1 MLAADAGRRCEVVTT
16 AAVTVSTLQ
25 GRAASSPCGRGC
37 ERVKARAGGGSAVGG
52 QRGGGGKGRGAA
64 RGTGRG
70 RGWDGE
76 MEEGWGWGGRRE
88 RPPGLASWSCWPWAA
103 GQRAGGAV
111 TALPGER
118 PWPLAAQRPDKA
130 LITERKQQQIQTFPP
145 AGQRAARATVGT
157 ERRQGQLR
165 SRCGGH
171 AMGVQG
177 DWGPGWVWGPW

>member
-1 MLAADAGRRCEVVTT
+1 MGEE
-16 AAVTVSTLQ
+16 
-25 GRAASSPCGRGC
+25 G
-37 ERVKARAGGGSAVGG
+37 KGGE
-52 QRGGGGKGRGAA
+52 QRGAQVGVEDGMGRWKRGGAGEAEEKDPQ
-64 RGTGRG
+64 
-70 RGWDGE
+70 GW
-76 MEEGWGWGGRRE
+76 
-88 RPPGLASWSCWPWAA
+88 PPGLAGP
-103 GQRAGGAV
+103 GQQVSGRGGAV